1 MVQLVKALA
10 SSAVQPSSHP
20 SMPRFDSPPTT
31 TILRAIVVALS
42 VFGLIGFLLLLS
54 CNRRLK
60 ARPID
65 EEAGPDDD
73 IPHTTIVI
81 GNDSYSY
88 QSALSP
94 TREYVRLPKMKA
106 WIEYYDTIEEAEE
119 PIEEVDITDAR

>member
-10 SSAVQPSSHP
+10 SPASQPSSHP
-20 SMPRFDSPPTT
+20 SMPRFNPLPTT
-31 TILRAIVVALS
+31 TILGAIVVALS
-42 VFGLIGFLLLLS
+42 ALGIIGYLLLLLLRS
-54 CNRRLK
+54 K

-65 EEAGPDDD
+65 EEAGPDD
-73 IPHTTIVI
+73 IPLTTIVI
-81 GNDSYSY
+81 GNDSYTY

-94 TREYVRLPKMKA
+94 TREYVRLHKMKA

>member
-10 SSAVQPSSHP
+10 SPAFQPSSLIN
-20 SMPRFDSPPTT
+20 MPRFNPLPTT
-31 TILRAIVVALS
+31 TILGAIVVALS
-42 VFGLIGFLLLLS
+42 AFGIIGFLLLFLLRS
-54 CNRRLK
+54 K

-65 EEAGPDDD
+65 EEAGPDD
-73 IPHTTIVI
+73 IPLTTVVI
-81 GNDSYSY
+81 GNDSYTY

-94 TREYVRLPKMKA
+94 TREYVRLHKMKA